1 MSPYLLTLADK
12 STKERPA
19 KRRAIEAIKK
29 SVGSTKD
36 SLIANELLDQL
47 VDPLLICTESEIET
61 VREQSL
67 QIFKRYK
74 PQIIYTFEIVKIGK
88 V

>member
-1 MSPYLLTLADK
+1 MSPHLLILADK
-12 STKERPA
+12 STKERSA

-29 SVGSTKD
+29 NVGSIKD

-47 VDPLLICTESEIET
+47 ADPLLICTESEIET

-74 PQIIYTFEIVKIGK
+74 SQII
-88 V
+88 